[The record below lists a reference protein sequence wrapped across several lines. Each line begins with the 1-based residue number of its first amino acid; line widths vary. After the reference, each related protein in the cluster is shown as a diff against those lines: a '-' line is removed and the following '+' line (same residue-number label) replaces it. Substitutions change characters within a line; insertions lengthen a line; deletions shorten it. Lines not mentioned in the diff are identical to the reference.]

1 MRLLLLRHGAT
12 RGNELRQY
20 VGRRT
25 DEPLSDEG
33 RAQCERAGA
42 DTSVRRV
49 YASPMRRAVQTA
61 RLCFPRARLRLVEDL
76 AEFDFGA
83 FEGRCA
89 DELWHDAAYR
99 SWVDG
104 DCRRRCPGGES
115 MESFAK
121 RTADALASALL
132 EASRSGE
139 SRVAVVAHGGTVM
152 AAMCRFADGA
162 AGLDSYFDWHVQ
174 TCEGYVVD
182 VRMESMR
189 MVFANPQRIKDVRS
203 LPW

>member
-1 MRLLLLRHGAT
+1 MRLLIMRHGAT
-12 RGNELRQY
+12 RGNELRRY
-20 VGRRT
+20 AGRRT

-42 DTSVRRV
+42 DIRVTRV

-61 RLCFPRARLRLVEDL
+61 RLCFPRAHLRLVEDL

-89 DELWHDAAYR
+89 DELWNDAAYR
-99 SWVDG
+99 SWVEG
-104 DCRRRCPGGES
+104 GCRQRCPGGES
-115 MESFAK
+115 MESFVE
-121 RTADALASALL
+121 RTADALKSALL

-152 AAMCRFADGA
+152 AAMCRFAAGA
-162 AGLDSYFDWHVQ
+162 RGLDSYFDWHVQ
-174 TCEGYVVD
+174 NCGGYVMD
-182 VRMESMR
+182 VRTEGTLIE
-189 MVFANPQRIKDVRS
+189 FGNPQRIKDVRS